1 MDRLFMLYVWDLSEK
16 ATSETEA
23 AEIGH
28 TVHIDE
34 SMLPAVFQTDNEIYL
49 FAFTS
54 EEEIPKEYIKDFA
67 VSEASVQSIL
77 LEMCA
82 VEKLL
87 VRTPNLMIN
96 PFSDGCDTFT
106 KEQLEK
112 RVKEI

>member
-1 MDRLFMLYVWDLSEK
+1 MLYVWDLSEE
-16 ATSETEA
+16 ATSKTEG

-28 TVHIDE
+28 TVHFDE
-34 SMLPAVFQTDNEIYL
+34 PMLPAVFQTNNDIYL

-54 EEEIPKEYIKDFA
+54 ENEIPKEYIKDFA
-67 VSEASVQSIL
+67 VSEASLQSIL

-87 VRTPNLMIN
+87 GRTPKLMMD
-96 PFSDGCDTFT
+96 PFNDGCDIFT